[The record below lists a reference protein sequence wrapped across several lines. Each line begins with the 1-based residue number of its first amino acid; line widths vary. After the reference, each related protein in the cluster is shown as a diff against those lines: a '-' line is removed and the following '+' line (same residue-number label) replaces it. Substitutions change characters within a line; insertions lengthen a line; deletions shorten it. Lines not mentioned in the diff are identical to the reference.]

1 MQTVSDVAEL
11 EAIYG
16 EAMTS
21 ALAKWLTILLRLTS
35 AGFTPAVF

>member
-21 ALAKWLTILLRLTS
+21 ALAKVVAHIPPSYQR
-35 AGFTPAVF
+35 